1 MYIQNMIS
9 YFTNYKYINSV
20 KLHYYLIFHI
30 EITNLPKLSF
40 QKKKQKNKKKTK
52 KKRFSWISKSAT
64 RKIPAEGLNYRFT

>member
-40 QKKKQKNKKKTK
+40 QKKKKKKKK
-52 KKRFSWISKSAT
+52 KKRFSWTANLPRGRSQQKA
-64 RKIPAEGLNYRFT
+64 